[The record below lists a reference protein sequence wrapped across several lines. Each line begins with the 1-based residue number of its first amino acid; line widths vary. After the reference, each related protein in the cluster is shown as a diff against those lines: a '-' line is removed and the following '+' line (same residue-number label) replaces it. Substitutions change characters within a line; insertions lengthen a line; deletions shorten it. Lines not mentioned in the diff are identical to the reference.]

1 MGSNT
6 DSIEITQPGTYTVI
20 VFDNMC
26 PVESNEV
33 NVNFLPQPPTPSI
46 SASGSIVPCLGGSM
60 TLTTDSG
67 YPGYIWS
74 NGATTESITT
84 AVSGDYTVTITSPNG
99 CASTSIPY
107 VINASYL
114 QTPNIC
120 IVGIDSANNQNRV
133 TWEKPLV
140 DGIDSFHV
148 YKETNVA
155 HVYALLGAV
164 DYDDTAV
171 FVDVNSNPAAQAY
184 RYRIAMLD
192 SCGIETNL
200 SDIHKT
206 IHLTT
211 NQGLGGAWNLIWSH
225 YEGINF
231 GSYNIYRGTDANN
244 VTLLTTIQ
252 SNLNSYTDL
261 NPPSGI
267 VHYQIE
273 VVNPNDCDPTKIN
286 GYGVSRSNIANNGL
300 AELSEI
306 YPVRTFTLFPN
317 PTSDNISLHVQEDLI
332 GKEFF
337 VMDAF
342 GRLLNKG
349 TIEVV
354 DQSISLNDIAKGNYY
369 LRVNDSPQVVKFVKQ

>member
-1 MGSNT
+1 M
-6 DSIEITQPGTYTVI
+6 
-20 VFDNMC
+20 
-26 PVESNEV
+26 
-33 NVNFLPQPPTPSI
+33 
-46 SASGSIVPCLGGSM
+46 
-60 TLTTDSG
+60 
-67 YPGYIWS
+67 
-74 NGATTESITT
+74 
-84 AVSGDYTVTITSPNG
+84 
-99 CASTSIPY
+99 
-107 VINASYL
+107 
-114 QTPNIC
+114 
-120 IVGIDSANNQNRV
+120 
-133 TWEKPLV
+133 V
-140 DGIDSFHV
+140 DGIDSFYV

-164 DYDDTAV
+164 DYDDTAI

-192 SCGIETNL
+192 SCGSETNL

-206 IHLTT
+206 IHLTI

-261 NPPSGI
+261 SPPSGI

-300 AELSEI
+300 AELLHLNTQSLVHV
-306 YPVRTFTLFPN
+306 YPN
-317 PTSDNISLHVQEDLI
+317 PVTDHLTLEVPEELLNHRFTIL
-332 GKEFF
+332 
-337 VMDAF
+337 DAF
-342 GRLLNKG
+342 GRTIFNG
-349 TIEVV
+349 TISESK
-354 DQSISLNDIAKGNYY
+354 QEIETTKLEAGTYY
-369 LRVNDSPQVVKFVKQ
+369 LSIKNVPEIIRFIKH